1 MKWNRNMAWFNQVV
15 GAGPRRNAVVR
26 TNQNHPNQLFAILE
40 KDAKLAGIECASMTD
55 IVVKVAFVVIGLR
68 RSTNP
73 SQGPG
78 SFNNLV
84 IVKPGLDLMNSFR
97 TIFNLVSVK

>member
-1 MKWNRNMAWFNQVV
+1 
-15 GAGPRRNAVVR
+15 
-26 TNQNHPNQLFAILE
+26 
-40 KDAKLAGIECASMTD
+40 MTD

-68 RSTNP
+68 RSTNV

-78 SFNNLV
+78 LFNNLV

-97 TIFNLVSVK
+97 IIFNLVSVK